1 MKKLSLL
8 FALVFAFMS
17 CNCQKSAVK
26 STSGQSKETTM
37 SQESRL
43 PKLEYE
49 ANTRGFYQK
58 ITIENK
64 MVTVSSDREAKGKGE
79 TTSLSDADLK
89 ELAAALQ
96 SVKIDDLATF
106 KDPTQKRFYDGAAIA
121 NLKVSKD
128 GKDYQTKA
136 FDHGFPPVEIEKL
149 VNKMVSFGKKE

>member
-1 MKKLSLL
+1 MKKVSLL
-8 FALVFAFMS
+8 FALAFAFMS
-17 CNCQKSAVK
+17 CNCQKNAVE

-37 SQESRL
+37 SQL

-64 MVTVSSDREAKGKGE
+64 MVTVSSDRDSQGKGE
-79 TTSLSDADLK
+79 TTSLSDTDLK
-89 ELAAALQ
+89 ELVAAFQ
-96 SVKIDDLATF
+96 SIKLNDLATF

-128 GKDYQTKA
+128 GKDYQSTD